1 MQDLDVGLG
10 KDAELPECPFIG
22 DAAVLIEKSA
32 ESDLK
37 RIGAGSGRVAG
48 NGAENGVED
57 RHVGV
62 GLG

>member
-1 MQDLDVGLG
+1 
-10 KDAELPECPFIG
+10 
-22 DAAVLIEKSA
+22 
-32 ESDLK
+32 LK